1 MEVVKH
7 MTNTNKRV
15 YDDSSITQLKGA
27 DRVRLRPGVMLGS
40 SDVKGAMHTVF
51 EIFGNSADE
60 AREGFGDKIVVV
72 YHKDG
77 SVSVRDFG
85 RGVPMGWN
93 EKEQEWNWHLIFNEL
108 YAGGKY
114 TELDGNMN
122 IEKLDPMDLGNYTI
136 GLNGLGSA
144 ATQYTSEWTKVI
156 SKREDGIYTKEFAK
170 GLPVGDEVLIE
181 PNTTGETGTFV
192 HWKPDLDVFSDI
204 KFTHE
209 MFHSYLESQAY
220 INELTVEFVDEV
232 NNNSE
237 LITYKGT
244 GIIDYLTQRIGEDN
258 IVDLFTKQK
267 GTRGYEKGKGYL
279 ARTDIVLA
287 ITKDLTNSVYMHHHN
302 TGVMKSGVHRQAF
315 EDAVDKFF
323 KNIASQNGVKI
334 TPYDYNGY
342 ISILT
347 STYST
352 LTSFA
357 NQTKDGVSNYF
368 IYELIYD
375 LTLETLEEAVAMGR
389 ESITE
394 LVNNVVTAALARK
407 KAKEIEAQAR
417 IVSKTTSTRVKKPDK
432 FLGCSETDPKK
443 RELFITEGDSAKTSC
458 KDARDGRFQALLP
471 IRGKIINGLKAQ
483 LNDLIGGG
491 KRKDGKPNEGNQ
503 EVLDIINILGTGI
516 DLNVDG
522 ENLFDINKLQYDKII
537 FTTDAD
543 VDGHQIRVL
552 LYTVFLRLF
561 PKLLEAGKVYV
572 AETPLF
578 EFTLHNG
585 TKEYAYDVAEKEQIE
600 ERLRKEGK
608 GIKKIHRMKGLGEV
622 NEDVLW
628 HTTLNPET
636 RRLVQLN
643 IDTASEA
650 VRAVSDMLFGLDP
663 TKERKGFVFSLIE
676 NQFEEE
682 AKLQS
687 AVKVEEAEEIDEDL
701 YAV

>member
-1 MEVVKH
+1 MEVVIH
-7 MTNTNKRV
+7 MTNTNNRV

-40 SDVKGAMHTVF
+40 SDVRGALHTVF

-72 YHKDG
+72 YHADG

-93 EKEQEWNWHLIFNEL
+93 KKEQAWNWHLIFNEL

-114 TELDGNMN
+114 NELNGEMDVN
-122 IEKLDPMDLGNYTI
+122 KLDPMDLKHYTI

-144 ATQYTSEWTKVI
+144 ATQYSSEWTKVI
-156 SKREDGIYTKEFAK
+156 SMREDGIYTKEFAK
-170 GLPVGDEVLIE
+170 GNPVGDEILIE
-181 PNTTGETGTFV
+181 ENTTGETGTYV

-204 KFTHE
+204 KFSHA
-209 MFHSYLESQAY
+209 MFHTYLESQAY

-237 LITYKGT
+237 LVTYNGT
-244 GIIDYLTQRIGEDN
+244 GIIDYLTQRVGEDN
-258 IVDLFTKQK
+258 IVDLFVKQK

-287 ITKDLTNSVYMHHHN
+287 ITTDLTNSVYMHHHN
-302 TGVMKSGVHRQAF
+302 TGVMKVGVHRQAF

-323 KNIASQNGVKI
+323 KNIASINGVKI
-334 TPYDYNGY
+334 TPYDYNGF

-347 STYST
+347 SSYST

-368 IYELIYD
+368 IYELIYS
-375 LTLETLEEAVAMGR
+375 LVIETLEDAVAMGR
-389 ESITE
+389 ESITT
-394 LVNNVVTAALARK
+394 LINNVVTAALARK

-417 IVSKTTSTRVKKPDK
+417 IVSKATSTRTKEPEK
-432 FLGCSETDPKK
+432 FIGCTETDPKK
-443 RELFITEGDSAKTSC
+443 REIFITEGDSAKTSC
-458 KDARDGRFQALLP
+458 KEARDGRFQALLP

-483 LNDLIGGG
+483 LDDLIGGG
-491 KRKDGKPNEGNQ
+491 KDKDGKPKKGNQ
-503 EVLDIINILGTGI
+503 EVLDIISILGTGI
-516 DLNVDG
+516 DLEVDG
-522 ENLFDINKLQYDKII
+522 DNLFDINKLQYDRII

-561 PKLLEAGKVYV
+561 PKLLEEGKVFV
-572 AETPLF
+572 AESPLF
-578 EFTLHNG
+578 EFTLNDG
-585 TKEYAYDVAEKEQIE
+585 TREYAYTADEQSEIQ
-600 ERLRKEGK
+600 ERLKREGK
-608 GIKKIHRMKGLGEV
+608 GIKRIHRMKGLGEV
-622 NEDVLW
+622 NADILW
-628 HTTLNPET
+628 ETTMNPET
-636 RRLVQLN
+636 RRLVPLTM
-643 IDTASEA
+643 DTANET
-650 VRAVSDMLFGLDP
+650 VRTVSNMLFGLDP
-663 TKERKGFVFSLIE
+663 HKERKNFVFSLIE
-676 NQFEEE
+676 SQFEEE
-682 AKLQS
+682 AKLQN
-687 AVKVEEAEEIDEDL
+687 AVKVEEKIDEDL
-701 YAV
+701 YAI

>member
-1 MEVVKH
+1 MEVVTN
-7 MTNTNKRV
+7 MTNPTQKV

-40 SDVKGAMHTVF
+40 SDVKGALHTVF

-60 AREGFGDKIVVV
+60 AREGFGEKIVVV
-72 YHKDG
+72 HHADG

-93 EKEQEWNWHLIFNEL
+93 EKEQSWNWHLIFNEL

-114 TELDGNMN
+114 TELDGNMD

-156 SKREDGIYTKEFAK
+156 SMREDGVYTKEFAK
-170 GLPVGDEVLIE
+170 GLPVGDDVLITE
-181 PNTTGETGTFV
+181 NTTGETGTFV
-192 HWKPDLDVFSDI
+192 HWKPDLDVFSDTT
-204 KFTHE
+204 FTFD

-220 INELTVEFVDEV
+220 INELVVEFVDEV

-237 LITYKGT
+237 VVVYKGT
-244 GIIDYLTQRIGEDN
+244 GIVDYLTQRIGEDN
-258 IVDLFTKQK
+258 IIDLFTKER

-287 ITKDLTNSVYMHHHN
+287 VTNDLTNSVYMHHHN
-302 TGVMKSGVHRQAF
+302 TGVMKSGVHRQGF

-323 KNIASQNGVKI
+323 RSIANQNGVKI

-342 ISILT
+342 ISVLT
-347 STYST
+347 SSYST

-368 IYELIYD
+368 IYELIYQ
-375 LTLETLEEAVAMGR
+375 LVLETLEEAVAMGR
-389 ESITE
+389 ESITS
-394 LVNNVVTAALARK
+394 LIDNVVTAALARK
-407 KAKEIEAQAR
+407 QAKEIEQQAR
-417 IVSKTTSTRVKKPDK
+417 IVSKATSTRTKKPEK
-432 FLGCSETDPKK
+432 FVGCTESNPEK
-443 RELFITEGDSAKTSC
+443 RELFIVEGDSAKGAC
-458 KDARDGRFQALLP
+458 KNARDGKFQALLP
-471 IRGKIINGLKAQ
+471 IRGKIINALKAP
-483 LNDLIGGG
+483 LEDLIGGG
-491 KRKDGKPNEGNQ
+491 KDKEGKPKKGNQ

-516 DLNVDG
+516 DLSVDG
-522 ENLFDINKLQYDKII
+522 ASLFDINKLQYDKII

-578 EFTLHNG
+578 EISLSNG
-585 TKEYAYDVAEKEQIE
+585 SAEFAYSVEEKEQIE

-608 GIKKIHRMKGLGEV
+608 GIKKIHRMKGLGETKA
-622 NEDVLW
+622 DMLW
-628 HTTLNPET
+628 NTTMNPDS
-636 RRLVQLN
+636 RRLVQLK
-643 IDTASEA
+643 IDYNDET
-650 VRAVSDMLFGLDP
+650 VRAVSEMLFGLDP
-663 TKERKGFVFSLIE
+663 HKERKNFVFSLIE
-676 NQFEEE
+676 NQYEEE
-682 AKLQS
+682 AKLQG
-687 AVKVEEAEEIDEDL
+687 AVQVETSVQEEDV
-701 YAV
+701 YAI